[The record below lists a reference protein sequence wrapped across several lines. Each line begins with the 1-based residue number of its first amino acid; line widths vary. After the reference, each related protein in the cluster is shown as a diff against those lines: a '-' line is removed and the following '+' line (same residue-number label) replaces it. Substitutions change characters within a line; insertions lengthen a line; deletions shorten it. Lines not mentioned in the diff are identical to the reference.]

1 MQFYLLQFNVSK
13 PSKSRHLKEQDI
25 LELIELA
32 NNFKSEDLI
41 EYRHE
46 NLFPDKK
53 VASIFCEPSTRT
65 KLSFEIAA
73 CNLGAKF
80 IDFNIENSSIQ
91 KGETLEDTIEAMML
105 MGIDLCI
112 LRHSDSTIHDLAKA
126 FPEMQFINAGEG
138 STAHPSQALLD
149 LMTIQESKD
158 TFKDLKITIVG
169 DLDHSRVVSSFLEAI
184 QIVGYKSITFCGHP
198 DLCKT
203 FLENPVGNFEPELN
217 IALQDADVVIALRI
231 QNERLTEKLSISA
244 SDYVERYQINVD
256 SLQVASPDMI
266 LLHPGPVNF
275 GIELNKDVSALE
287 NCKIK
292 NQIFNG
298 VGMRMAILTKL
309 FSQA

>member
-1 MQFYLLQFNVSK
+1 MSQNLLNLS
-13 PSKSRHLKEQDI
+13 HLKEQDI

-32 NNFKSEDLI
+32 NNFKSEGLI

-91 KGETLEDTIEAMML
+91 KGETLEDTIEAMLL

-112 LRHSDSTIHDLAKA
+112 LRHSDSIIHDLAKA

-138 STAHPSQALLD
+138 SIAHPSQALLD

-217 IALQDADVVIALRI
+217 TALQDADVVIALRI

-275 GIELNKDVSALE
+275 GIELNKEVSDLE

-298 VGMRMAILTKL
+298 VGMRMAILTTL

>member
-1 MQFYLLQFNVSK
+1 MSQNLLNLG
-13 PSKSRHLKEQDI
+13 HLKEQDI

-126 FPEMQFINAGEG
+126 FPKMQFINAGEG

-158 TFKDLKITIVG
+158 TFKDLKISIVG

-203 FLENPVGNFEPELN
+203 YLENPVGNFEPELN

-231 QNERLTEKLSISA
+231 QNERLTEKLSVSA

>member
-1 MQFYLLQFNVSK
+1 MSQNLLNLA
-13 PSKSRHLKEQDI
+13 HLKEQDI

-138 STAHPSQALLD
+138 SIAHPSQALLD

-275 GIELNKDVSALE
+275 GIELNKDVSDLE

>member
-1 MQFYLLQFNVSK
+1 MSQNLLNLA
-13 PSKSRHLKEQDI
+13 HLKEQDI

-203 FLENPVGNFEPELN
+203 FLENPIGNFEPELN

>member
-1 MQFYLLQFNVSK
+1 MSHNLLNLTGST
-13 PSKSRHLKEQDI
+13 EQDI

-32 NNFKSEDLI
+32 NSFKSGDLN
-41 EYRHE
+41 EYRLE

-53 VASIFCEPSTRT
+53 VASFFSEPSTRT

-73 CNLGAKF
+73 YNLGAKF
-80 IDFNIENSSIQ
+80 LDFNIENSSIQ

-105 MGIDLCI
+105 MGVDLCI
-112 LRHSDSTIHDLAKA
+112 LRHSESVIHDLAKK
-126 FPEMQFINAGEG
+126 FSSMQFINAGEG
-138 STAHPSQALLD
+138 SIAHPSQALID

-203 FLENPVGNFEPELN
+203 FLENPIGNFEPELN

>member
-1 MQFYLLQFNVSK
+1 MSQNLLNLS
-13 PSKSRHLKEQDI
+13 HLKEQDI

-32 NNFKSEDLI
+32 NNFKSEGLI

-112 LRHSDSTIHDLAKA
+112 LRHSDSAIHELAKA

-138 STAHPSQALLD
+138 SIAHPSQALLD
-149 LMTIQESKD
+149 LMTIQESKEA
-158 TFKDLKITIVG
+158 FKDLKITIVG

-217 IALQDADVVIALRI
+217 TALQDADVVIALRI

-275 GIELNKDVSALE
+275 GIELNKEVSDLE

-298 VGMRMAILTKL
+298 VGMRMAILTTL

>member
-1 MQFYLLQFNVSK
+1 MSQNLLNLA
-13 PSKSRHLKEQDI
+13 HLKEQDI

-138 STAHPSQALLD
+138 SIAHPSQALLD

-203 FLENPVGNFEPELN
+203 FLENPIGNFEPELN

-231 QNERLTEKLSISA
+231 QNERLTEKLSVSA

>member
-1 MQFYLLQFNVSK
+1 MSQNLLNLG
-13 PSKSRHLKEQDI
+13 HLKEQDI

-80 IDFNIENSSIQ
+80 IDFNIANSSIQ

-203 FLENPVGNFEPELN
+203 FLENPIGNFEPELN

>member
-1 MQFYLLQFNVSK
+1 MSQNLLN
-13 PSKSRHLKEQDI
+13 PSHLKEQDI

-80 IDFNIENSSIQ
+80 IDFNIANSSIQ

-203 FLENPVGNFEPELN
+203 FLENPIGNFEPELN

-244 SDYVERYQINVD
+244 SDYVERY
-256 SLQVASPDMI
+256 LQ
-266 LLHPGPVNF
+266 GEF
-275 GIELNKDVSALE
+275 QLNDFITHTMALE
-287 NCKIK
+287 NINESFELMHSGKSIRTVI
-292 NQIFNG
+292 QF
-298 VGMRMAILTKL
+298 
-309 FSQA
+309 

>member
-1 MQFYLLQFNVSK
+1 MSQNLLNLS
-13 PSKSRHLKEQDI
+13 HLKEQDI

-32 NNFKSEDLI
+32 NNFRSEGLI

-112 LRHSDSTIHDLAKA
+112 LRHSDSAIHELAKA

-138 STAHPSQALLD
+138 SIAHPSQALLD

-203 FLENPVGNFEPELN
+203 FLENPIGNFEPELN

>member
-1 MQFYLLQFNVSK
+1 MSQNLLNLS
-13 PSKSRHLKEQDI
+13 HLKEQDI

-32 NNFKSEDLI
+32 NNFKSEGLI

-112 LRHSDSTIHDLAKA
+112 LRHSDSAIHDLAKA

-138 STAHPSQALLD
+138 SIAHPSQALLD

-158 TFKDLKITIVG
+158 TFKDLQITIVG

-217 IALQDADVVIALRI
+217 TALQDADVVIALRI

-287 NCKIK
+287 NCKVK

>member
-1 MQFYLLQFNVSK
+1 MSQNLLNLA
-13 PSKSRHLKEQDI
+13 HLKEQDI
-25 LELIELA
+25 LKLIELA

-65 KLSFEIAA
+65 KLSFEMAA

-91 KGETLEDTIEAMML
+91 KGETLEDTIEAMLL

-112 LRHSDSTIHDLAKA
+112 LRHSDSIIHDLAKA

-138 STAHPSQALLD
+138 SIAHPSQALLD

-158 TFKDLKITIVG
+158 TFKDLQITIVG

-203 FLENPVGNFEPELN
+203 YLENPVGNFEPELN

>member
-1 MQFYLLQFNVSK
+1 MSQNLLNLS
-13 PSKSRHLKEQDI
+13 HLKEQDI

-112 LRHSDSTIHDLAKA
+112 LRHSDSTIHDLAKT

-203 FLENPVGNFEPELN
+203 FLENPIGNFEPELN

-275 GIELNKDVSALE
+275 GIELNKDVSALG

>member
-1 MQFYLLQFNVSK
+1 MSQNLLNLA
-13 PSKSRHLKEQDI
+13 HLKEQDI

-112 LRHSDSTIHDLAKA
+112 LRHSNSNIHDLAKA

-138 STAHPSQALLD
+138 SIAHPSQALLD

>member
-1 MQFYLLQFNVSK
+1 MSQNLLNLA
-13 PSKSRHLKEQDI
+13 HLKEQDI

-32 NNFKSEDLI
+32 NNFKSEGLI

-65 KLSFEIAA
+65 KLSFEMAA

-91 KGETLEDTIEAMML
+91 KGETLEDTIEAMLL

-112 LRHSDSTIHDLAKA
+112 LRHSDSIIHDLAKA

-138 STAHPSQALLD
+138 SIAHPSQALLD

-158 TFKDLKITIVG
+158 TFKDLQITIVG

-287 NCKIK
+287 NCKVK

>member
-1 MQFYLLQFNVSK
+1 MSQNLLNLA
-13 PSKSRHLKEQDI
+13 HLKEQDI

-53 VASIFCEPSTRT
+53 VASIFCEPSTRQ

-73 CNLGAKF
+73 CNLGAQF

-91 KGETLEDTIEAMML
+91 KGETLADTIEEMML

-112 LRHSDSTIHDLAKA
+112 FRHSDSAIQDLAKA
-126 FPEMQFINAGEG
+126 FPAMQFLNAGEG
-138 STAHPSQALLD
+138 SIAHPYHALLD
-149 LMTIQESKD
+149 LMTIQESKEA
-158 TFKDLKITIVG
+158 FKDLKITIVG

-217 IALQDADVVIALRI
+217 TALQDADVVIALRI

-275 GIELNKDVSALE
+275 GIELNKEVSDLE

-298 VGMRMAILTKL
+298 VGMRMAILTTL

>member
-1 MQFYLLQFNVSK
+1 MSQNLLNLS
-13 PSKSRHLKEQDI
+13 HLKEQDI

-32 NNFKSEDLI
+32 NNFKSEGLI

-112 LRHSDSTIHDLAKA
+112 LRHSDSAIHDLAKA

-138 STAHPSQALLD
+138 SIAHPSQALLD
-149 LMTIQESKD
+149 LMTIQESKEA
-158 TFKDLKITIVG
+158 FKDLKITIVG

-203 FLENPVGNFEPELN
+203 YLENPVGNFEPELN
-217 IALQDADVVIALRI
+217 TALQDADVVIALRI

-275 GIELNKDVSALE
+275 GIELNKEVSDLE

-298 VGMRMAILTKL
+298 VGMRMAILTTL

>member
-1 MQFYLLQFNVSK
+1 MSQNLLNLS
-13 PSKSRHLKEQDI
+13 HLKEQDI

-32 NNFKSEDLI
+32 NNFKSEGLI

-112 LRHSDSTIHDLAKA
+112 LRHSDSVIHELAKA

-138 STAHPSQALLD
+138 SIAHPSQALLD
-149 LMTIQESKD
+149 LMTIQESKEA
-158 TFKDLKITIVG
+158 FKDLKITIVG

-184 QIVGYKSITFCGHP
+184 QIVGFKSITFCGHP

-217 IALQDADVVIALRI
+217 TALQDADVVIALRI

-275 GIELNKDVSALE
+275 GIELNKEVSDLE

-298 VGMRMAILTKL
+298 VGMRMAILTTL

>member
-1 MQFYLLQFNVSK
+1 MSQNLLNLS
-13 PSKSRHLKEQDI
+13 HLKEQDI

-203 FLENPVGNFEPELN
+203 FLENPIGNFEPELN

-275 GIELNKDVSALE
+275 GIELNKDVCSLE

>member
-1 MQFYLLQFNVSK
+1 MSQNLLNLA
-13 PSKSRHLKEQDI
+13 HLKEQDI
-25 LELIELA
+25 LKLIELA

-65 KLSFEIAA
+65 KLSFEMAA

-91 KGETLEDTIEAMML
+91 KGETLEDTIEAMLL

-112 LRHSDSTIHDLAKA
+112 LRHSDSIIHDLAKA

-138 STAHPSQALLD
+138 SIAHPSQALLD

-158 TFKDLKITIVG
+158 TFKDLQITIVG

-217 IALQDADVVIALRI
+217 TALQDADVVIALRI

>member
-1 MQFYLLQFNVSK
+1 MSQNLLNLA
-13 PSKSRHLKEQDI
+13 HLKEQDI
-25 LELIELA
+25 LKLIELA

-112 LRHSDSTIHDLAKA
+112 LRHSDSTIHDLAKT

-203 FLENPVGNFEPELN
+203 FLENPIGNFEPELN

>member
-1 MQFYLLQFNVSK
+1 MSQNLLNLA
-13 PSKSRHLKEQDI
+13 HLKEQDI
-25 LELIELA
+25 LELMKLA

-41 EYRHE
+41 EYKHE

>member
-1 MQFYLLQFNVSK
+1 MSQNLLNLA
-13 PSKSRHLKEQDI
+13 HLSEQDI
-25 LELIELA
+25 QELIELA

-53 VASIFCEPSTRT
+53 VASIFSEPSTRT
-65 KLSFEIAA
+65 KLSFEIAS
-73 CNLGAKF
+73 CNLGAQF
-80 IDFNIENSSIQ
+80 LDFNIENTSIQ

-105 MGIDLCI
+105 MGVNLCI
-112 LRHSDSTIHDLAKA
+112 LRHSDSVIHDLAKK
-126 FPEMQFINAGEG
+126 FPSMQFINAGEG
-138 STAHPSQALLD
+138 SIAHPSQALTD
-149 LMTIQESKD
+149 LMTIKESKEV
-158 TFKDLKITIVG
+158 FKDLKITLVG

-198 DLCKT
+198 DLCKSY
-203 FLENPVGNFEPELN
+203 LENPLGNFEPELE
-217 IALQDADVVIALRI
+217 IALQDSDVVMALRI

-244 SDYVERYQINVD
+244 SDYVERYQINAD
-256 SLQVASPDMI
+256 SLQVASPEMI
-266 LLHPGPVNF
+266 LMHPGPVNF
-275 GIELNKDVSALE
+275 GSELNKEVAELD

-298 VGMRMAILTKL
+298 VGMRMAVLTKL

>member
-1 MQFYLLQFNVSK
+1 MK
-13 PSKSRHLKEQDI
+13 
-25 LELIELA
+25 LA

-203 FLENPVGNFEPELN
+203 FLENPIGNFEPELN

>member
-1 MQFYLLQFNVSK
+1 MSQNLLNLG
-13 PSKSRHLKEQDI
+13 HLKEQDI

-138 STAHPSQALLD
+138 SIAHPSQALLD

-158 TFKDLKITIVG
+158 TFKDLKISIVG

-275 GIELNKDVSALE
+275 GIELNKDVSDLE

>member
-1 MQFYLLQFNVSK
+1 MSQNLLNLA
-13 PSKSRHLKEQDI
+13 HLKEQDI

-158 TFKDLKITIVG
+158 AFKDLKITIVG

-275 GIELNKDVSALE
+275 GIELNKDVSTLE

>member
-1 MQFYLLQFNVSK
+1 MSQNLLNLS
-13 PSKSRHLKEQDI
+13 HLKEQDI

-203 FLENPVGNFEPELN
+203 FLENPIGNFEPELN

-231 QNERLTEKLSISA
+231 QNERLNEKLSISA

>member
-1 MQFYLLQFNVSK
+1 MSQNLLNLS
-13 PSKSRHLKEQDI
+13 HLKEQDI

-32 NNFKSEDLI
+32 NNFKSEGLI

-158 TFKDLKITIVG
+158 TFKDLQITIVG

-275 GIELNKDVSALE
+275 GIELNKEVSDLE

-298 VGMRMAILTKL
+298 VGMRMAILTTL

>member
-1 MQFYLLQFNVSK
+1 MSQNLLNLS
-13 PSKSRHLKEQDI
+13 HLKEQDI

-32 NNFKSEDLI
+32 NNFKSEGLI

-91 KGETLEDTIEAMML
+91 KGETLADTIEAMML

-112 LRHSDSTIHDLAKA
+112 LRHSDSAIHDLAKA

-138 STAHPSQALLD
+138 SIAHPSQALLD
-149 LMTIQESKD
+149 LMTIQESKEA
-158 TFKDLKITIVG
+158 FKDLKITIVG

-203 FLENPVGNFEPELN
+203 FLENPAGNFEPELN
-217 IALQDADVVIALRI
+217 TALQDADVVIALRI

-275 GIELNKDVSALE
+275 GIELNKEVSDLD

-298 VGMRMAILTKL
+298 VGMRMAILTTL

>member
-1 MQFYLLQFNVSK
+1 MSQNLLNLG
-13 PSKSRHLKEQDI
+13 HLKEQDI

-112 LRHSDSTIHDLAKA
+112 LRHSNSNIHDLAKA